1 MATPPSNQDFLSSL
15 VSGGGRI
22 ICNLLSNPSGLQ
34 NATTAN
40 NNQVAFAAAASA
52 AAAAADDDDDD
63 DAVQLDSAN
72 INNNSSSTD
81 VKIYTN
87 KSFNNLKKND
97 GDDDSDEEIIIIVKI
112 LDPNEIQHGRYTC
125 CMLECNCRPLFL
137 MANRNDT
144 AKFYCVDDCLD
155 TFGGKIISDEKIV
168 QSNDHR
174 SAILELCTNKTEL
187 ALPVEWFD
195 GLTIHDSKRPRIVSE
210 LPPREGG
217 GVVIP
222 LYHQSVVSFILCNV

>member
-40 NNQVAFAAAASA
+40 NNQVAFAAAA
-52 AAAAADDDDDD
+52 ADDDDDD
-63 DAVQLDSAN
+63 DDNATQLDSAN
-72 INNNSSSTD
+72 INNSIS
-81 VKIYTN
+81 KIYTN

-144 AKFYCVDDCLD
+144 AKFYCVDDFLAS
-155 TFGGKIISDEKIV
+155 FGGKIISDEKIV

-174 SAILELCTNKTEL
+174 DVILELCTNGKESD
-187 ALPVEWFD
+187 LPVEWFE
-195 GLTIHDSKRPRIVSE
+195 GLALQDTKRRRIVSE

>member
-52 AAAAADDDDDD
+52 AADDDD
-63 DAVQLDSAN
+63 DAAQLDSAN
-72 INNNSSSTD
+72 INNSIS
-81 VKIYTN
+81 KIYTN
-87 KSFNNLKKND
+87 KSFNNQKKND
-97 GDDDSDEEIIIIVKI
+97 GDDDSDEEIVIIDKI
-112 LDPNEIQHGRYTC
+112 LDPDEIQHGRYTC
-125 CMLECNCRPLFL
+125 CILGCNCRPLFL